1 MSHSHPSFT
10 PVSAR
15 CLASLAKQNETA
27 WVDKQKRERD
37 DFDRP
42 DLWQVQF
49 GALAN
54 SRKFSPTRMANIYL
68 KKSHLFCAASGSVCP
83 LFFSATVAGMK
94 RAPWMLHRWHLEG
107 SVATFWTSQK
117 RKKKRIHSSRN
128 ASISFLPGS
137 GFSTQKPQ

>member
-1 MSHSHPSFT
+1 MSHSHPSFN

-15 CLASLAKQNETA
+15 CLASLAKQNEAA

-54 SRKFSPTRMANIYL
+54 SRKFSPTKMANIYFL
-68 KKSHLFCAASGSVCP
+68 KKATTYFARQVEVCV
-83 LFFSATVAGMK
+83 LYSLA
-94 RAPWMLHRWHLEG
+94 LL
-107 SVATFWTSQK
+107 SQE
-117 RKKKRIHSSRN
+117 
-128 ASISFLPGS
+128 
-137 GFSTQKPQ
+137 